1 MNPGSMRALVV
12 EDDRSWQMILSEL
25 LGDAGLVVDVA
36 DSLASARTILR
47 VYPHRLAVVDLSLA
61 GDDAH
66 NRDGL
71 AVVDALRQHDPGCV
85 TMLLTGFATVELAVS
100 VLTEYNAF
108 TCLRKEAFQRAQF
121 RDLIHRAM
129 ASAHPPAAP
138 RMNATAN
145 AREYDTEAA
154 REANLAKSQPRKT
167 ALVVEDD
174 AGWRSILYEL
184 LVDAGYQVRMCSGYG
199 EALSCLRR
207 DKFSLAVI
215 DLSLAGAVKTNV
227 STWEQ
232 SPSTR
237 DLEGYRLLTS
247 TRANGIP
254 TIVVSG
260 VANPADIER
269 VYQEQGIFA
278 YIEKQSFDRKSF
290 LTVLQESQAIQRSTS
305 ELEALTERE
314 REVLDL
320 LSQGMTNKEI
330 ADILFISTNTVK
342 RHLKAIFSKLD
353 IHTRSA
359 AAAKALN
366 SSSE

>member
-1 MNPGSMRALVV
+1 MNPSGMRALVI

-25 LGDAGLVVDVA
+25 IEDAGFIVDMA
-36 DSLASARTILR
+36 DSLEAARTIVR
-47 VYPHRLAVVDLSLA
+47 IHPHRLAVVDLSLS

-66 NRDGL
+66 NKDGL
-71 AVVDALRQHDPGCV
+71 EVLEALRQHDPGCV
-85 TMLLTGFATVELAVS
+85 NILLTGFATVELAVS

-121 RDLIHRAM
+121 RELIHRAL
-129 ASAHPPAAP
+129 AAAP
-138 RMNATAN
+138 ATPTTRSEN
-145 AREYDTEAA
+145 SPDHLGTYRENDGGSPF
-154 REANLAKSQPRKT
+154 KHQPRLT

-184 LVDAGYQVRMCSGYG
+184 LGDAGYQVRMCSGYG

-215 DLSLAGAVKTNV
+215 DLSLIGAARSAAASLEK
-227 STWEQ
+227 SL
-232 SPSTR
+232 STR

-260 VANPADIER
+260 IANPSEIER
-269 VYQEQGIFA
+269 AYQEQGIFA
-278 YIEKQSFDRKSF
+278 YIEKQSFDRRSF
-290 LTVLQESQAIQRSTS
+290 LTVVKESQSAARSS
-305 ELEALTERE
+305 GELDKLTDRE
-314 REVLDL
+314 KEVLEL

-330 ADILFISTNTVK
+330 ADTLFISTNTVK

-359 AAAKALN
+359 AAAKAL
-366 SSSE
+366 SSNTD